1 MLRCQR
7 PIKRAVSCLF
17 QRTKQEASVAH
28 ALNVLALVRD
38 GHRFV
43 FLYDDNSIE
52 TMLATLSEYAN
63 DPELE
68 FTWYDAAMLA
78 QRVRQ
83 MLEQQQ
89 HQEEMEDFPYAF

>member
-1 MLRCQR
+1 MIFSSCQEQGA
-7 PIKRAVSCLF
+7 AVDNC
-17 QRTKQEASVAH
+17 
-28 ALNVLALVRD
+28 LNVLALVRD
-38 GHRFV
+38 DHRFV

-52 TMLATLSEYAN
+52 TVLTTLSEYAN

-83 MLEQQQ
+83 MLEEQDYL
-89 HQEEMEDFPYAF
+89 EEMEDFPNAA

>member
-1 MLRCQR
+1 MAQ
-7 PIKRAVSCLF
+7 
-17 QRTKQEASVAH
+17 

-38 GHRFV
+38 EHRFV
-43 FLYDDNSIE
+43 FLYDDDSIE
-52 TMLATLSEYAN
+52 TMLATLCQYAN

-83 MLEQQQ
+83 MLEEQQA
-89 HQEEMEDFPYAF
+89 EMEDFPHAF